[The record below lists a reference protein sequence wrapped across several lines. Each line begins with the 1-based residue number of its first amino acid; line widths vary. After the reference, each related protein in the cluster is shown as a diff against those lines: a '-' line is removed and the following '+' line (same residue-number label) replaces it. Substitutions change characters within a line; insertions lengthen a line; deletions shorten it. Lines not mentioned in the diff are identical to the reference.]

1 MEEAGTLRR
10 PIIPAGAEHN
20 AHIYY
25 VLIPSSARRDHT
37 LMRLAELGVDA
48 RSHYVPLHAA
58 AAERRFGRTAG
69 SLAKTEDLASRL
81 IRLPLYTDITPDDQ
95 SRVLDA
101 LTSIRMLAP

>member
-69 SLAKTEDLASRL
+69 SLAKPRILR
-81 IRLPLYTDITPDDQ
+81 RGRFGY
-95 SRVLDA
+95 R
-101 LTSIRMLAP
+101 SIRTSLLMISRASWMR